1 MIVQINDQLNLYL
14 QRGHKYLFSD
24 TALSWQDARAE
35 CALYGGWL
43 VNIQTVEEQNCLVRH
58 GRSQGLDTW
67 YLTDGGISLS
77 LSQRSRI
84 YLS

>member
-1 MIVQINDQLNLYL
+1 MFEALLTATGCQA
-14 QRGHKYLFSD
+14 RHKYLYSD
-24 TALSWQDARAE
+24 GARGWEDARAE

-67 YLTDGGISLS
+67 YLTDGEISLS
-77 LSQRSRI
+77 FMI